1 MAETGEGKAAGWPRI
16 AAGATAAVAVAAA
29 LWWALPGREAP
40 EEMAVET
47 AAEAPEAGT
56 ATQAPGAGEA
66 GAEAVDA
73 GPVPEVE
80 SAAETGTAAP
90 EAGVAAAEEE
100 VQAAAPAEAGA
111 GAEETSA
118 AASGVAAPGAVP
130 VPDSETAP
138 AAVPEPAPPSF
149 DTVRVE
155 HDGAAVVAGRAEP
168 GAEVVVL
175 SDGAEVARA
184 TADAAGGFVALFT
197 LPHGTAARA
206 LTLRASG
213 AGGAAESEQVVAVAP
228 IPAPEPAAE
237 AEAAAEAGTEAVA
250 EADTE
255 IVAEAGAGTAAEA
268 APADPAVL
276 LVDGQGARP
285 LGPREPAA
293 NVVIDTITYGGAGE
307 VVLAGRG
314 TGEGTARVYVDNAP
328 VFAAP
333 IGPDGGWQTALPEV
347 AQGDYTLRVDELDA
361 AGKVVSRFETPFR
374 REAPEALAAGAGEGA
389 RAGVITVQPGFTL
402 WGIARESYGAGIL
415 YVRLYEANRDQIRDP
430 DLIYP
435 GQVFA
440 IPD

>member
-16 AAGATAAVAVAAA
+16 AAGAAAAVAVAAA

-40 EEMAVET
+40 EEVAVET

-56 ATQAPGAGEA
+56 ATEAPGADEAASGA
-66 GAEAVDA
+66 GAGADPA
-73 GPVPEVE
+73 PEVE

-90 EAGVAAAEEE
+90 EAGVGAAEEE
-100 VQAAAPAEAGA
+100 EQAPAPAEAGA

-118 AASGVAAPGAVP
+118 AASGDAAPGAGI
-130 VPDSETAP
+130 DGETV

-314 TGEGTARVYVDNAP
+314 TGEGTARLYVDNAP
-328 VFAAP
+328 VLAAP